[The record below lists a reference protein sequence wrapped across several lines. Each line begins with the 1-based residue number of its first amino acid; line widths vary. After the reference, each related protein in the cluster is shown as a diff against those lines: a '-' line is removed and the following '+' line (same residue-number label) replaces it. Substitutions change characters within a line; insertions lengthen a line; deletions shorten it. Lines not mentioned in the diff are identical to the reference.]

1 MVFVRS
7 LFLAGGV
14 LLLSAEAGSRPGG
27 RGTFLCFAKEKY
39 PKERRPYCLRPL
51 RCATGQPEVLGCGV
65 RRVTHCAPVAL
76 RSDRRGES
84 VDEAPVCPAAHPRHP
99 ASCAPQA
106 HTEGVGSLTT
116 QQPYGPSLR
125 SDLSSRAQA
134 PCAAQ
139 SRPSAAMACGDV
151 RLRVPFCACLEA
163 QGRGCVRV
171 PQDTRT
177 SCTDSPQL
185 FERSAQRAVSSA
197 AHPLTEH
204 RRLPV
209 AQRRDTHSRVALSL
223 VTFFRRSE
231 RKLLARRATPGLRP
245 ALKHV
250 ARSASKLPPLS
261 TSMLNASKFIAT
273 SAF

>member
-1 MVFVRS
+1 MVFARS

-65 RRVTHCAPVAL
+65 RRVTHCAPAAL

-84 VDEAPVCPAAHPRHP
+84 VDEARVCPAAHPRHP

-106 HTEGVGSLTT
+106 HTEGGWQPNSPTA

-125 SDLSSRAQA
+125 SAWIAQREALA
-134 PCAAQ
+134 PAQ
-139 SRPSAAMACGDV
+139 TGPSEAMARVDV
-151 RLRVPFCACLEA
+151 RLRVPFCACREA

-185 FERSAQRAVSSA
+185 FERSAASA
-197 AHPLTEH
+197 
-204 RRLPV
+204 
-209 AQRRDTHSRVALSL
+209 Q
-223 VTFFRRSE
+223 
-231 RKLLARRATPGLRP
+231 
-245 ALKHV
+245 
-250 ARSASKLPPLS
+250 
-261 TSMLNASKFIAT
+261 
-273 SAF
+273 

>member
-1 MVFVRS
+1 MVFARS

-125 SDLSSRAQA
+125 SALSSRAQA

-139 SRPSAAMACGDV
+139 SRPSAAVACGDV
-151 RLRVPFCACLEA
+151 RLRVPFCACREA

-204 RRLPV
+204 RRLP
-209 AQRRDTHSRVALSL
+209 RRGSAGVTHSRVAFSL
-223 VTFFRRSE
+223 VTFSWRDK
-231 RKLLARRATPGLRP
+231 RKLLRRRAHTPAP
-245 ALKHV
+245 ALNKGTRPDQHE
-250 ARSASKLPPLS
+250 SLGFDKLSQNGQQKLSK
-261 TSMLNASKFIAT
+261 I
-273 SAF
+273 

>member
-1 MVFVRS
+1 
-7 LFLAGGV
+7 
-14 LLLSAEAGSRPGG
+14 
-27 RGTFLCFAKEKY
+27 
-39 PKERRPYCLRPL
+39 
-51 RCATGQPEVLGCGV
+51 
-65 RRVTHCAPVAL
+65 
-76 RSDRRGES
+76 
-84 VDEAPVCPAAHPRHP
+84 VCPAAHPRHP

-106 HTEGVGSLTT
+106 HTEGVGSPTT

-125 SDLSSRAQA
+125 SALSLRAQA

-151 RLRVPFCACLEA
+151 RLRVPFCACREA

-250 ARSASKLPPLS
+250 ARSASQLPPLR
-261 TSMLNASKFIAT
+261 TSMLNASKFIAA